1 MCFPFF
7 SLQNPTLCRA
17 EKATFVSLHAPNRP
31 LPNRSIPCRR
41 MSRAGHKPPHNVAA
55 GAAGA
60 REAKSCVVLCAPQLL
75 FLFSSG
81 GIIWPKPQRPAV
93 GFLVHWPPNSFDIF
107 LMAGN
112 TKVIWGGR
120 HASDLLTSGR
130 SSQLRPS
137 GAQRVGHDDR
147 GINHVIQAASILF
160 VLLSGEQRGKNWKLF
175 RDRQVNGSPGLLIS
189 LCRIIFKSPSFFCL
203 GGS

>member
-1 MCFPFF
+1 MCR
-7 SLQNPTLCRA
+7 TLCSA
-17 EKATFVSLHAPNRP
+17 AFV
-31 LPNRSIPCRR
+31 
-41 MSRAGHKPPHNVAA
+41 
-55 GAAGA
+55 
-60 REAKSCVVLCAPQLL
+60 
-75 FLFSSG
+75 LFSSG

-175 RDRQVNGSPGLLIS
+175 RDRQVNGSRVCLFLSVG
-189 LCRIIFKSPSFFCL
+189 SFSSRHLFFL
-203 GGS
+203 AEAE